1 MIKLYGIPASRASR
15 CLWMLEELG
24 VEYENVPTHFV
35 GDAQKPD
42 YLKLNPNGK
51 IPTLDDD
58 GTIVWESLAINLY
71 LARKYGR
78 DGLWPASEA
87 DQAHT
92 VQWSFWA
99 MTEVEPPL
107 MEVLMNRAFL
117 PEDQRDESKARAG
130 EEALHKPLGVLEGAL
145 AGRDYLLGKS
155 FTAVDLN
162 VALVL
167 WHVTTIGKM
176 DLSGWPNVSRWL
188 AACTARPTL
197 ARVFGR

>member
-15 CLWMLEELG
+15 SLWMLEELG
-24 VEYENVPTHFV
+24 LEYENVPTHFV

-51 IPTLDDD
+51 IPTLDDE
-58 GTIVWESLAINLY
+58 GTILWESLAINLH
-71 LARKYGR
+71 LAQKYGR

-87 DQAHT
+87 DRAHT

-99 MTEVEPPL
+99 MTAMEPPL

-117 PEDQRDESKARAG
+117 PEEQRDESKARAG
-130 EEALHKPLGVLEGAL
+130 EEALQKPLAVLEGAL
-145 AGRDYLLGKS
+145 AGRDYLLGER

-162 VALVL
+162 VCSVLSLVAT
-167 WHVTTIGKM
+167 VVKM

-188 AACTARPTL
+188 AACTSRPSL
-197 ARVFGR
+197 ARVFAR